1 MSLHGGTS
9 IMGLFII
16 PLTAIIALGIGI
28 GLPVLGAQR
37 EAAAKNDGS

>member
-1 MSLHGGTS
+1 
-9 IMGLFII
+9 MGLFII
-16 PLTAIIALGIGI
+16 PLTAIIALGIGS